1 MKRSSGNTVGIVMC
15 FVFGFVLLRAHHAR
29 AEAHQL
35 FGNMT
40 Y

>member
-15 FVFGFVLLRAHHAR
+15 FVFGFVLPRAHHAR